1 MMDRKD
7 LIEAAIGQIM
17 IDIDRGDFTAI
28 WELMERVDEDTLA
41 GFIPEDKL
49 IELRG

>member
-28 WELMERVDEDTLA
+28 WELGQLGVDIY
-41 GFIPEDKL
+41 FN
-49 IELRG
+49 

>member
-41 GFIPEDKL
+41 GFISEEKL
-49 IELRG
+49 IAIRG

>member
-1 MMDRKD
+1 MDRKD

-28 WELMERVDEDTLA
+28 WELMERVDEEVLA
-41 GFIPEDKL
+41 GFIPEERL
-49 IELRG
+49 AEIRG